1 MQTNRF
7 QLPAGKIQNLVT
19 LANSGKRKAALKEA
33 KLFEKS
39 YPRDPA
45 LKNFIGVIYASIGN
59 EDLAV
64 KNFKSII
71 KNSPSYIP
79 AYTNLANCFSQ
90 KCKYSDAIKTLN
102 QALKAKKDAP
112 DVFVA
117 LGANYQMNGELTNA
131 IASYRSA
138 LALNPKHLEGWINLG
153 NTLWE
158 SGKPKLASDAYI
170 EALNISPNNN
180 VAASYLIDT
189 FHFVNSQKNETSPY
203 CKANYDIKKLEASY
217 GIQKFAS
224 NPVIYDFLHECE
236 KILKINELTVN
247 YRNTQIYRMPAKSLN
262 CERHKSIFESHTI
275 IPKFCFGCIKI
286 QIDMSQVSDL
296 VRLLLLFDK
305 SDFLSKNIR
314 KCMIEMREGV
324 AGSYKGLIYCSNLQ
338 EAEGILKKLQLSL
351 EGFTN
356 CQPGYRIKRGC
367 TEFDQAFPGYSKALS
382 IVDEMMPY
390 DPNWEQIEK
399 NWDLNQPKRI
409 FVPSSTVTGISL
421 ADFLIIKNWFAYG
434 QKNDDKNARTK
445 GY

>member
-1 MQTNRF
+1 MESRVERSQAIR
-7 QLPAGKIQNLVT
+7 KI
-19 LANSGKRKAALKEA
+19 ASSGPSA
-33 KLFEKS
+33 
-39 YPRDPA
+39 
-45 LKNFIGVIYASIGN
+45 KNFIGVIYASIGN
-59 EDLAV
+59 EEFAV

-90 KCKYSDAIKTLN
+90 KCKYLDAIETLK
-102 QALKAKKDAP
+102 QALKAKSEAP

-138 LALNPKHLEGWINLG
+138 LALNPKHVEGWINLG
-153 NTLWE
+153 NILWE

-189 FHFVNSQKNETSPY
+189 FHFVNSHKYETSPY

-224 NPVIYDFLHECE
+224 NSVIHDFLHECE
-236 KILKINELTVN
+236 KIIQINELMVN
-247 YRNTQIYRMPAKSLN
+247 YRNTQIYRMPNKSLN

-314 KCMIEMREGV
+314 KCMVEMREGV

-356 CQPGYRIKRGC
+356 CQPGYRIK
-367 TEFDQAFPGYSKALS
+367 
-382 IVDEMMPY
+382 
-390 DPNWEQIEK
+390 
-399 NWDLNQPKRI
+399 KRMH
-409 FVPSSTVTGISL
+409 
-421 ADFLIIKNWFAYG
+421 
-434 QKNDDKNARTK
+434 
-445 GY
+445 